1 MDIDPLLEITGLT
14 KNFGGVV
21 ALAQVDLRVMPG
33 QIASLIGPNGAGK
46 TTLFNCVTGLMAPT
60 TGKIS
65 FQKQDIF
72 GASAHQVAMNG
83 IARTFQNIRLF
94 SEMTVLDNVRIG
106 RHTQSQGYL
115 WSAISRNRAYREEEL
130 QITIDAQELL
140 QFVTL
145 DNFEIQIAGNLSY
158 GDQRRLEIARAL
170 ATNPKLLLLD
180 EPAAGMNPQETNDL
194 IALIRS
200 IRERNITVF
209 LIEHDMKLVM
219 RVSEW
224 ITVLDYGQKISQGPP
239 EMVQS
244 DPRVI
249 EAYLG
254 QSAESNH

>member
-1 MDIDPLLEITGLT
+1 MDTNPLLEITDLT
-14 KNFGGVV
+14 KSFGGVV

-72 GASAHQVAMNG
+72 GTSAHQVAMNG

-106 RHTQSQGYL
+106 CHTQSRGYL

-130 QITIDAQELL
+130 QITTDAQELL
-140 QFVTL
+140 QFVNL
-145 DNFEIQIAGNLSY
+145 DNFATQIAGNLSY

-254 QSAESNH
+254 QSAGSNH